1 MPNASARQPDEVLE
15 QCPATGSSSEGVLG
29 RGAPTDRG
37 LSRGLR
43 RRGAALPRR
52 RHAPAPRSRPASA
65 RRCGRRTRRLVKVP
79 LARRAG
85 DPQARVP
92 WLAGCARV
100 LVHAGKVEEARP
112 LARQV
117 LQAPSRLPWGIGDL
131 ALVADELGCAEELAE
146 QLERG
151 PQTIWTD
158 AARALL
164 RQDFTRAA
172 DILDEIGDAE
182 LAALARLRAAE
193 QLVAEGR
200 RAEADEQLQRS
211 LAFWRSVQ
219 ATRYIR
225 QAEAL
230 LAAAS

>member
-1 MPNASARQPDEVLE
+1 MVPLPNGVAGTRHFLTIEDFLAACEAGEPHYH
-15 QCPATGSSSEGVLG
+15 EGG
-29 RGAPTDRG
+29 MR
-37 LSRGLR
+37 LR
-43 RRGAALPRR
+43 RAAVR
-52 RHAPAPRSRPASA
+52 
-65 RRCGRRTRRLVKVP
+65 
-79 LARRAG
+79 LARDDVEGALDDMYKVLPQAQSAG

-117 LQAPSRLPWGIGDL
+117 LQAEPLPWGIGDL

-146 QLERG
+146 LLERG
-151 PQTIWTD
+151 PQTNWTD

-164 RQDFTRAA
+164 RQDFTKAA
-172 DILDEIGDAE
+172 EILDEIGDAE
-182 LAALARLRAAE
+182 LAALARLRAAD